1 MTDPRLHGDEGGPAW
16 KGSRT
21 VARER
26 DSPSRLEER
35 RWEGW
40 PGRVDSYSLP
50 KVPLLG
56 SCKENC
62 LLSPGGPKGRGDF
75 RSPRQPVLESLHFS
89 RASTCSG
96 FATGS
101 CCKALPAGKAEPR
114 QGSRGGD
121 AREKPLAFRSSWQTR
136 DHPEREMEPDSGR
149 ANTFPPLELDLRG
162 SASSHPP
169 AKAEQGLQVR
179 KTEVSETED
188 SEQVRTLAG
197 LLFEPAMDR
206 NPNYADFS
214 PQRNLTENLEGLEVP
229 FVEAF
234 AKDDIDATVKAIL
247 CRENYVIKE
256 VDKYLQHQD
265 FLNARRRE
273 MLHKRWV
280 ENVAS
285 PLQQK
290 IMDKVGSPREIEK
303 RKCQEL
309 DGYLKFKNSVGYVSL
324 ETYDSKIY
332 DPFYMMNKDPCYLK
346 VILPPFHDP
355 LLKAQDDRDEE
366 NRVLLECERG
376 KIYTMKKFRD
386 AEKAELLAKLPQ
398 TATVIRQN
406 MGPNEWLAISAGYV
420 ESDHCKKSSSPGG
433 PTELDSSGTK
443 GAASQARRPRTSLPK
458 QPPEAKPH
466 QEAAGDE
473 RRDSV
478 QGAQQ
483 PVPKARQG
491 ANQNISDVAKDPP

>member
-247 CRENYVIKE
+247 CRENYVIK
-256 VDKYLQHQD
+256 
-265 FLNARRRE
+265 
-273 MLHKRWV
+273 
-280 ENVAS
+280 
-285 PLQQK
+285 
-290 IMDKVGSPREIEK
+290 
-303 RKCQEL
+303 
-309 DGYLKFKNSVGYVSL
+309 GYVSL

-420 ESDHCKKSSSPGG
+420 ESDHCKKSRLKVKVDRNRVSCDLREAFHPSEGAEDEASRVPDSPGG

>member
-1 MTDPRLHGDEGGPAW
+1 MWHGISGAFSHCLHSGWRVCAAFLAGPTSL
-16 KGSRT
+16 GIPSCRPFLEFLCPQNGIGT
-21 VARER
+21 V
-26 DSPSRLEER
+26 
-35 RWEGW
+35 G
-40 PGRVDSYSLP
+40 
-50 KVPLLG
+50 
-56 SCKENC
+56 
-62 LLSPGGPKGRGDF
+62 
-75 RSPRQPVLESLHFS
+75 
-89 RASTCSG
+89 
-96 FATGS
+96 
-101 CCKALPAGKAEPR
+101 
-114 QGSRGGD
+114 
-121 AREKPLAFRSSWQTR
+121 
-136 DHPEREMEPDSGR
+136 
-149 ANTFPPLELDLRG
+149 
-162 SASSHPP
+162 
-169 AKAEQGLQVR
+169 
-179 KTEVSETED
+179 
-188 SEQVRTLAG
+188 RTLQG
-197 LLFEPAMDR
+197 EKGLWLLFEPAMDR

-420 ESDHCKKSSSPGG
+420 ESDHCKKSRLKVKVDRNRVSCDLREAFHPSEGAEDEASRVPDSPGG